1 MYAWVEK
8 LFTPIFN
15 LGAVYIFERF
25 YVLKTLSACIYFS
38 SPVNKFLRMISLSE
52 LAGME
57 NVNKFSQQVF
67 LLHFQNL
74 RETTT
79 ILDRRQAPP
88 RDGNQQWN
96 VDPT

>member
-1 MYAWVEK
+1 
-8 LFTPIFN
+8 
-15 LGAVYIFERF
+15 
-25 YVLKTLSACIYFS
+25 
-38 SPVNKFLRMISLSE
+38 MISLSE

-57 NVNKFSQQVF
+57 NVNKISQQVF

-74 RETTT
+74 REMTT
-79 ILDRRQAPP
+79 ILDRRQSQTP

>member
-1 MYAWVEK
+1 
-8 LFTPIFN
+8 
-15 LGAVYIFERF
+15 
-25 YVLKTLSACIYFS
+25 
-38 SPVNKFLRMISLSE
+38 MISLSE

-57 NVNKFSQQVF
+57 NVNKISQQVF

-74 RETTT
+74 REMTT
-79 ILDRRQAPP
+79 ILDRRQAQTP

>member
-1 MYAWVEK
+1 
-8 LFTPIFN
+8 
-15 LGAVYIFERF
+15 
-25 YVLKTLSACIYFS
+25 
-38 SPVNKFLRMISLSE
+38 MISLSK

-57 NVNKFSQQVF
+57 NVKISQQVF

-74 RETTT
+74 REMTT
-79 ILDRRQAPP
+79 ILDKRQAQTP